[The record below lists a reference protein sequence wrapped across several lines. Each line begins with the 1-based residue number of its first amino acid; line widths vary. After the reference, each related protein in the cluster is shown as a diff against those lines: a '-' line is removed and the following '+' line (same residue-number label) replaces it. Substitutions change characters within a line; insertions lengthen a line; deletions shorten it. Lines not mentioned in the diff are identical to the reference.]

1 MSSAAA
7 DEERLTMEPIESDLD
22 YMAQPRPA
30 NPGSRFNVLLIFP
43 ILGFLILIVF
53 ISAAVFQFDLSGLV
67 DSLIGFMILLF
78 VALVVGLFWAMAP
91 RANNP

>member
-1 MSSAAA
+1 
-7 DEERLTMEPIESDLD
+7 MEPIESDLD

-43 ILGFLILIVF
+43 ILGLILLAIF
-53 ISAAVFQFDLSGLV
+53 ISAAIFQFDLSGVV
-67 DSLIGFMILLF
+67 DSLVGFMMLLF